1 MKSRNEIA
9 LEIFKSLIS
18 NNTMTDTFNGN
29 FECMGHA
36 FEIADKFLSMS
47 GEEKKPGSD
56 DCDFFEFL
64 KNNLLMDKNSGI
76 PMQDADGNYIICAKA
91 EIFPIT
97 TLAEACSIFIK
108 RKGDGK

>member
-1 MKSRNEIA
+1 
-9 LEIFKSLIS
+9 
-18 NNTMTDTFNGN
+18 MTGF
-29 FECMGHA
+29 HQ
-36 FEIADKFLSMS
+36 ADCTQ
-47 GEEKKPGSD
+47 GSY
-56 DCDFFEFL
+56 CQ
-64 KNNLLMDKNSGI
+64 NNLLMDKNSGI